1 MLISDTMMQYYKSNK
16 ARFEITSIVSIQ
28 LPGRAITI
36 FEMVTQSFIKTDP
49 DLPGILSGHL
59 PCSPLRE
66 TVCPVM
72 WFERCTANV
81 VWTLH
86 GTCCTA
92 AHAEDSLQ
100 ISHSKVFYLG
110 IWPRFALRET
120 LPLGQLSLLH
130 IPPTHL
136 NTWTPMYLPTH
147 LNTYLP
153 TYTPTYLHVCCLP
166 ACPPYLHMLYFL
178 WSSHWF
184 YLCKRWSKMFKKMF
198 KDVQKSS

>member
-1 MLISDTMMQYYKSNK
+1 MRIKGRHTSSQLLISFSLCLLATLCCNIINPKRQV
-16 ARFEITSIVSIQ
+16 FEITSIVSIQ

-36 FEMVTQSFIKTDP
+36 FEMVAQSFIKTDP

-130 IPPTHL
+130 IPPTL
-136 NTWTPMYLPTH
+136 
-147 LNTYLP
+147 LNTYVP
-153 TYTPTYLHVCCLP
+153 TYTV
-166 ACPPYLHMLYFL
+166 
-178 WSSHWF
+178 
-184 YLCKRWSKMFKKMF
+184 
-198 KDVQKSS
+198 

>member
-1 MLISDTMMQYYKSNK
+1 MLISDTMTQYYKSNK

-36 FEMVTQSFIKTDP
+36 FEMVAQSFIKTDP

-72 WFERCTANV
+72 WFERCTA
-81 VWTLH
+81 
-86 GTCCTA
+86 

-110 IWPRFALRET
+110 IWPRSALRET

-130 IPPTHL
+130 IPPEHL
-136 NTWTPMYLPTH
+136 HTTYTPEHLPMYLPTH

-166 ACPPYLHMLYFL
+166 ACPPYLHILYFL
-178 WSSHWF
+178 WPSHWF

-198 KDVQKSS
+198 NDVQKSS